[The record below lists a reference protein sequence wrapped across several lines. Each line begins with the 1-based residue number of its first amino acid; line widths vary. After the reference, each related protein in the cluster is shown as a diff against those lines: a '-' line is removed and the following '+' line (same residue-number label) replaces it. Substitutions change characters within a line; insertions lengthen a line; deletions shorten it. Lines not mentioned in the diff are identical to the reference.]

1 MLKTYLTIAY
11 RNFFRNKIFSFIN
24 VLGLAIGI
32 SASLVIFLIVHYDFT
47 FDKFEKD
54 RPHIYH
60 VVTEMNFFGSP
71 IHNPGVPSPLPD
83 AVAKEIAG
91 IKEIISFHKFN
102 GDPKVA
108 APRNGEKPFTIRH
121 QKNIIL
127 ASESYFRLVPYQW
140 LAGSMHTALNNPF
153 KVVLTAGRART
164 YFPGLAY
171 AEMIGRQLTYDDS
184 IVATVSGV
192 VNDLNQNTDFIFK
205 EFLSQSTIPTSA
217 GLKGHYSWESWG
229 SVNGGSQLLIRLSEN
244 VSPKNI
250 ESGLQSLE
258 KKYDTENTNP
268 NSKRYFRL
276 QPFDDIHFN
285 PIYATFGDRSAS
297 KPVLYGL
304 LAVGTFLLVL
314 ACINFINLTTA
325 QSIHRAKEIGVR
337 KTLGSSGRQLIFQ
350 FLTETFFISFISLII
365 SIAITPLLLK
375 IFSDF
380 IPHDLHFDLLHQPYI
395 IAFGLLLTVV
405 VALLAG
411 FYPAWVLSRFKAVQ
425 VLKNQTYTSI
435 GGSRK
440 AMLRKSLTISQFMI
454 AQVFT
459 MATFI
464 AVKQIHFVMN
474 RDMGF
479 KKDAIVNIETPFLWK
494 RTGPQDTKRISLLAK
509 IKNLPGVALA
519 SLGNDPPA
527 ADGWSSSSMKYQD
540 GKKEIETDVRQK
552 NGDTNYLKLYH
563 IKLLAG
569 RNIRASDTANELVI
583 NETYMHILGF
593 QNPEQVLNRMI
604 DNVPIVGVMA
614 DFNQESLHSPV
625 KPLAFSSEI
634 GNSWILHIALKTGET
649 QAQTWKTTLASIE
662 KSYKEFFPDED
673 FSYKFLDES
682 IAKFYTSEQNLSSLL
697 KWATGLAVFIS
708 CMGLLGLV
716 IYTTNQRTKE
726 IGVRKVLGASVSN
739 IVSILSRDFVL
750 LVLIASF
757 IAIPLTW
764 WAMHKWL
771 ENFAYQTPVSWWV
784 FGLSVLLMLA
794 VALLTLS
801 IQTIRAANANPV
813 DSLRT
818 E

>member
-1 MLKTYLTIAY
+1 MLKTYFTIAY
-11 RNFFRNKIFSFIN
+11 RNFFRNKIFSIIN

-32 SASLVIFLIVHYDFT
+32 SASLVIFLIVQYDFS

-54 RPHIYH
+54 RSHLYR

-71 IHNPGVPSPLPD
+71 IHNPGVPSPLAD
-83 AVAKEIAG
+83 AVSKEGTG
-91 IKEIISFHKFN
+91 IKDIISFHKFN
-102 GDPKVA
+102 GDPKVS
-108 APRNGEKPFTIRH
+108 APRKNEKPFTIRH
-121 QKNIIL
+121 QKSIIFTD
-127 ASESYFRLVPYQW
+127 ESYFKLVPHQW
-140 LAGSMHTALNNPF
+140 LAGSVHTSLDGPF
-153 KVVLTAGRART
+153 KVVLTAERGKI
-164 YFPGLAY
+164 YFPGIAY
-171 AEMIGRQLTYDDS
+171 EGMIGRQITYDDS
-184 IVATVSGV
+184 IVATVSGIV
-192 VNDLNQNTDFIFK
+192 SDLTENTDFIFR
-205 EFLSQSTIPTSA
+205 EFISQSTILTSA
-217 GLKGHYSWESWG
+217 GLKINYKWVNWG
-229 SVNGGSQLLIRLSEN
+229 SVNGGSQLLVRLTEN
-244 VSPKNI
+244 ASPKNV
-250 ESGLQSLE
+250 EAGLQSIE
-258 KKYDTENTNP
+258 KKYDKDNTNP
-268 NSKRYFRL
+268 NSKRYYRL
-276 QPFDDIHFN
+276 QPFDDLHFN
-285 PIYATFGDRSAS
+285 QTYATFGDRSAS

-304 LAVGTFLLVL
+304 LAVGIFLLLL

-337 KTLGSSGRQLIFQ
+337 KTLGSSGSQLIFQ

-380 IPHDLHFDLLHQPYI
+380 IPPHLHFDLLKEPYI
-395 IAFGLLLTVV
+395 IAFGLLLTVT
-405 VALLAG
+405 VALFAG
-411 FYPAWVLSRFKAVQ
+411 FYPAWVLSRFSAVK
-425 VLKNQTYTSI
+425 VMKNQTFAGVS
-435 GGSRK
+435 GSRN
-440 AMLRKSLTISQFMI
+440 AVLRKGLTISQFLI

-479 KKDAIVNIETPFLWK
+479 KKEAIVNIETPFLWK
-494 RTGPQDTKRISLLAK
+494 RSGPQDTKRISLLAK
-509 IKNLPGVALA
+509 IKNLPGVQLA

-527 ADGWSSSSMKYQD
+527 ADGWSSSSMKYND

-552 NGDTNYLKLYH
+552 FGDTNYLKLYH

-593 QNPEQVLNRMI
+593 QNPEQVLNKQVENI
-604 DNVPIVGVMA
+604 PIVGVMA
-614 DFNQESLHSPV
+614 DFNQESLHAPV
-625 KPLAFSSEI
+625 KPLAFSSET
-634 GNSWILHIALKTGET
+634 GDSWIIHVALNTGGN
-649 QAQTWKTTLASIE
+649 QAQTWKNTIASIE
-662 KSYKEFFPDED
+662 KSYKELFPEED
-673 FSYKFLDES
+673 FNYHFLDES
-682 IAKFYTSEQNLSSLL
+682 IAKFYISEQHMSRLL
-697 KWATGLAVFIS
+697 TWAAGLAIFIS

-726 IGVRKVLGASVSN
+726 IGVRKVLGASISN
-739 IVSILSRDFVL
+739 IVSILSRDFMQLVL
-750 LVLIASF
+750 LASV

-784 FGLSVLLMLA
+784 FGLSILLMMA

-801 IQTIRAANANPV
+801 IQTIRAASANPV
-813 DSLRT
+813 ESLRT